1 MKRKKAW
8 DRAGLEQG
16 IAVMGLGM
24 NRQDLPE
31 LYQLASMYGKCYGGE
46 TNDLLEDISEK
57 YRTVTGGEDIQKAR
71 NPRKAG
77 RKRAYMEN
85 TDGMILDMRRR
96 GMPLRRIADMA
107 QCSTGH
113 VQDVLKRHR

>member
-1 MKRKKAW
+1 M
-8 DRAGLEQG
+8 GLE
-16 IAVMGLGM
+16 M
-24 NRQDLPE
+24 NRQDLLE
-31 LYQLASMYGKCYGGE
+31 LYQLASMYNKCYRGE
-46 TNDLLEDISEK
+46 IDSLLEDIREK

-113 VQDVLKRHR
+113 VQCMEINFHTPLNDPKKLRLQTF